1 MTKRMDVNITFG
13 KTRLTYGCLHGTLD
27 ATYGHRRI
35 CRSGSASADC
45 RENKSVMA
53 MRFPVSTQH
62 IQGCNRKRYHS
73 VFGPFAAMDMNEH
86 PVAVDVAHFQVERL
100 LETKIACIDS
110 EEIGVVVGSS
120 HRGEEFYDLLFGED
134 GGKNISD

>member
-1 MTKRMDVNITFG
+1 
-13 KTRLTYGCLHGTLD
+13 
-27 ATYGHRRI
+27 
-35 CRSGSASADC
+35 
-45 RENKSVMA
+45 

-100 LETKIACIDS
+100 LETKTACIDS

-134 GGKNISD
+134 GGKNIRTLSFQVTENVPLTMQDLLEKEFEGTVADPQSCS